1 MMTAPAPS
9 MPLLNAVLIEDD
21 AQIRRFVRMALEDEH
36 WQVFE
41 ATTVRQGL
49 AACASSQPHLVIADL
64 GLPDGDGVTLIRE
77 LRAWSSVPVLVLSAR
92 TGERQK
98 VEALDAGADDYLTK
112 PFSVAELMARVRAHV
127 RRATKKD
134 DSATSHYSFG
144 DVEVDLGARSVVRA
158 GAAVHLTP
166 IEYGLLTTLITN
178 AGRVVTQRQLLS
190 EVWGPGY
197 VERSHYLR
205 IHMGHLRHKLE
216 RDPAQPKHFQTEIGV
231 GYRFIP

>member
-1 MMTAPAPS
+1 MTTHSAAS
-9 MPLLNAVLIEDD
+9 AGLNAVLIEDD

-49 AACASSQPHLVIADL
+49 AACASAQPNLVIADL

-92 TGERQK
+92 TGEQQK

-127 RRATKKD
+127 RRAAKSEPGA
-134 DSATSHYSFG
+134 SAQYTFA
-144 DVEVDLGARSVVRA
+144 DVVVDLGARTVLRA
-158 GAAVHLTP
+158 GEAVHLTP
-166 IEYGLLTTLITN
+166 IEYALLTTLLTN
-178 AGRVVTQRQLLS
+178 AGRVLTQRQLLS

-216 RDPAQPKHFQTEIGV
+216 KDAAQPQHFQTEIGV